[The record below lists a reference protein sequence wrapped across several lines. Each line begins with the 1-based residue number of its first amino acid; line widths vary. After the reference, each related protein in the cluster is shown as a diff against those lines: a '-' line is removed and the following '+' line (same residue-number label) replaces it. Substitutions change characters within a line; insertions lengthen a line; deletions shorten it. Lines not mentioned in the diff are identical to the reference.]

1 LGFWVK
7 GRGKGH
13 GGPAETCR
21 RRRRRLPR
29 LPAGDVVAVE
39 QWLRAGGDPNAVHKS
54 LKSTALQAAARGDH
68 VECLEVGAA
77 ALLLRVCQPS
87 RQPMPMLC
95 SDPLNPAK
103 HLRRCIKK
111 YFSNGCMYGS
121 HGGMRRA
128 CDWLASQLAAIRME
142 HTTCPSSRVLTTP
155 CPPAPCSCPCAYALP
170 PCCLSSHFTFF
181 TCGSSRT
188 LAVSHRN
195 LL

>member
-1 LGFWVK
+1 M
-7 GRGKGH
+7 
-13 GGPAETCR
+13 
-21 RRRRRLPR
+21 
-29 LPAGDVVAVE
+29 E

-155 CPPAPCSCPCAYALP
+155 CLTAPCSCCCATGQTSMWQQWRAQRCMQP
-170 PCCLSSHFTFF
+170 PAAAATVPSACCCGGERCCLLRRA
-181 TCGSSRT
+181 C
-188 LAVSHRN
+188 LAWACCSCHD
-195 LL
+195 